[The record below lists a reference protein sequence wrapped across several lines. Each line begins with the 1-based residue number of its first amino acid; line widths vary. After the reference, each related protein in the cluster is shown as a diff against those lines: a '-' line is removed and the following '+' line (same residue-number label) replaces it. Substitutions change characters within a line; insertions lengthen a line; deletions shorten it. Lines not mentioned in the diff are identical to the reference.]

1 MELNAHYIVIS
12 PTAGELKWDAKPDDF
27 LLSKQLGWME
37 FLEKELKEHVLEAR
51 QGFTAVSIIWRT
63 PEAQSTF
70 QKQFQKFKIKPKTL
84 SSQIWEIPVCYGLDY
99 GPDLGSLAVSHRIR
113 VNQLIELH
121 SSTVYRLHFFGF
133 LPGFPYLNG
142 LPEQLHTPRKS
153 VPDRSVEPGSVAI
166 GGRQTGIYPQASP
179 GGWHIIGQT
188 PVELFDVKKSPPVWA
203 SPGDQ
208 LKFEPIDSGQMEK
221 MLASPPYPRKR

>member
-1 MELNAHYIVIS
+1 MELSAHYIVIS
-12 PTAGELKWDAKPDDF
+12 PTIGELKWDGKTDDF
-27 LLSKQLGWME
+27 LLSKQLGWMD
-37 FLEKELKEHVLEAR
+37 FLEKEWKEHVLEAR
-51 QGFTAVSIIWRT
+51 QGFTAVSIIWRNSV
-63 PEAQSTF
+63 AQSTF
-70 QKQFQKFKIKPKTL
+70 QKQFQKFKIKPKPL

-113 VNQLIELH
+113 MNQLIELH
-121 SSTVYRLHFFGF
+121 SSVVYRLHFFGF

-179 GGWHIIGQT
+179 GGWHIIGRT
-188 PVELFDVKKSPPVWA
+188 PVELFNVKKSPPVWA

-208 LKFEPIDSGQMEK
+208 LKFEPIDSDQMEK
-221 MLASPPYPRKR
+221 MLSSPPNPRKR